1 MLHKSLESP
10 TVGISMLSSHES
22 EKEDK
27 VIPSLVDKIQTSFA
41 KKLSKSPI
49 FKHNSSPRAKRH
61 LTNELSITMNRR
73 VEKAMLKEG
82 LVAKMNKN
90 MSLKI
95 QQRLTN
101 LVHPKKFSGV
111 NEI

>member
-1 MLHKSLESP
+1 
-10 TVGISMLSSHES
+10 
-22 EKEDK
+22 
-27 VIPSLVDKIQTSFA
+27 
-41 KKLSKSPI
+41 
-49 FKHNSSPRAKRH
+49 
-61 LTNELSITMNRR
+61 MNRR

-82 LVAKMNKN
+82 LMAKMNKQ

-111 NEI
+111 NETQLKKQELVKKRNTAAAAVAPTLSLIKVNRLPSLPAEVSMADIQEKRESVKSP

>member
-1 MLHKSLESP
+1 MLK
-10 TVGISMLSSHES
+10 
-22 EKEDK
+22 
-27 VIPSLVDKIQTSFA
+27 Q
-41 KKLSKSPI
+41 
-49 FKHNSSPRAKRH
+49 NSSPRAKRN
-61 LTNELSITMNRR
+61 LTTELALPMNRR

-82 LVAKMNKN
+82 LMAKMNKQ

-111 NEI
+111 NET